1 MTDTETS
8 DHGERLRMAL
18 ALCVLACAL
27 AAAALAG
34 SQAGAAKVKVLGHT
48 KHNPKPACPKNTDRN
63 PCESVGRVTGFQ
75 TRADGQK
82 LPFKVPAD
90 GHIVAWAIDL
100 SKPKKPQRTFFGKIF
115 CNHKYGK
122 DPAARVAIVKRV
134 KKHDYKLKSQ
144 SPAQNLKTSLGEKA
158 YFTINKPLRVRKG
171 DTLALT
177 IPTWASNF
185 ANGLSAKNNKWRG
198 SRTHDNCSPKNSSLK
213 AIKAFA
219 NKSNPQQ
226 KVGST
231 RPYACNYNTARLM
244 YWGWFVPSGS

>member
-1 MTDTETS
+1 MTATKTS
-8 DHGERLRMAL
+8 DHGGRLRMAL

-27 AAAALAG
+27 AAGALAG

-48 KHNPKPACPKNTDRN
+48 KHNPKPSCPKPIDE
-63 PCESVGRVTGFQ
+63 CQAVGRVTGFQ
-75 TRADGQK
+75 TKADGEK
-82 LPFKVPAD
+82 LPFKVPSD

-100 SKPKKPQRTFFGKIF
+100 SKPSKNQKGFFGQLF
-115 CNHKYGK
+115 GNDKYGK
-122 DPAARVAIVKRV
+122 DPTARVAIVKRV

-144 SPAQNLKTSLGEKA
+144 SPTQVLKTSLGEKA
-158 YFTINKPLRVRKG
+158 YFTINKPLRVKKG

-185 ANGLSAKNNKWRG
+185 ASGLSAKNNKWRG
-198 SRTHDNCSPKNSSLK
+198 SRTHDNCAPKNNSLRAK
-213 AIKAFA
+213 KAFA
-219 NKSNPQQ
+219 KKSNPQQ

-231 RPYACNYNTARLM
+231 RPYACNYSTARLM